1 MKEEK
6 IIQNMEE
13 AIQKLSVEDFVT
25 LLEKEP
31 SLKSYKTKF
40 GITSYIICISQFATK
55 VLLDYH
61 EELKK
66 YGDLNIWST
75 NYLTIAVIYGI
86 VEVEYNKFKSLYEEI
101 KKKIKKIKG
110 E

>member
-6 IIQNMEE
+6 IIQRIESVVEE
-13 AIQKLSVEDFVT
+13 LSAEEFVT
-25 LLEKEP
+25 LLEREP
-31 SLKSYKTKF
+31 CLKSYRTRI

-55 VLLDYH
+55 ILLNYQ

-101 KKKIKKIKG
+101 KKKIKKTKG